1 MLWFKYG
8 VFLADPAISVVNGV
22 GASIAFLSMCIY
34 YGCCNDRADVERKA
48 LQVLAIIFAVFFAA
62 RVGLMP
68 PSWVGLAAMIA
79 SIVMFASPL
88 IALVKSINLDSC
100 N

>member
-8 VFLADPAISVVNGV
+8 VFLADPAISIVNGV

-34 YGCCNDRADVERKA
+34 YGYCNDRADVERKS
-48 LQVLAIIFAVFFAA
+48 LQVLTIIFTVFFVA
-62 RVGLMP
+62 RVGLVP
-68 PSWVGLAAMIA
+68 PSWVGLAAMLA

-88 IALVKSINLDSC
+88 IALVKFTNSNNHD
-100 N
+100 